1 MSSMAQ
7 LSLVTETLPNPDN
20 EPVPVQPVPHPRQL
34 KWQETEF
41 YAFFHYGMN
50 TYTGLEWGNCDEA
63 ETRFAP
69 TAAPTPPEAPRK
81 SSAPTSHPEFVQ
93 LQYLSCSWT
102 RCPQFRDFTWF

>member
-1 MSSMAQ
+1 MKSFYKSLLLLGGLLPMSSMAQ
-7 LSLVTETLPNPDN
+7 LPLVTETLPNPDN

-50 TYTGLEWGNCDEA
+50 TYTGLEWGNGDEA

-69 TAAPTPPEAPRK
+69 TAAPNPK
-81 SSAPTSHPEFVQ
+81 Q
-93 LQYLSCSWT
+93 
-102 RCPQFRDFTWF
+102 